1 MKTGVYKITNQA
13 NDKMYVGSAIDLMNR
28 WYKHKSQLNKNKHHS
43 IKLQR
48 AWNKYG
54 VDNFKF
60 EIIEEC
66 DKEKLIEIEQYYIDL
81 YDSYCNGYNSNPTA
95 RNMLGFKHSEESKIK
110 MSESAKGKQLSDE
123 TKERLRSMNIG
134 RKRSKEFRLKISKTH
149 KGRKNTDETKKK
161 MSESFKGR
169 KLSTETRNKISKANK
184 GKVRSD
190 ASIINMRLAQSGRNN
205 PAYSPTPILQY
216 DLNDNFIK
224 EWKDLVSLKE
234 AGFINTSNISAV
246 CRGNGKSIFGFKW
259 KFKS

>member
-81 YDSYCNGYNSNPTA
+81 YDSIAMDTILTQP
-95 RNMLGFKHSEESKIK
+95 
-110 MSESAKGKQLSDE
+110 QE
-123 TKERLRSMNIG
+123 TCLVLNI
-134 RKRSKEFRLKISKTH
+134 LK
-149 KGRKNTDETKKK
+149 
-161 MSESFKGR
+161 
-169 KLSTETRNKISKANK
+169 
-184 GKVRSD
+184 
-190 ASIINMRLAQSGRNN
+190 
-205 PAYSPTPILQY
+205 
-216 DLNDNFIK
+216 
-224 EWKDLVSLKE
+224 SLK
-234 AGFINTSNISAV
+234 
-246 CRGNGKSIFGFKW
+246 
-259 KFKS
+259 